1 MATWMLT
8 QMQRWGY
15 IKGDVNYK
23 DISEKVFL
31 LTDAKKYMGETGLTI
46 ADEDKSGHKKF
57 KIMGKEFDASQ
68 PGAYLKS
75 FPTFSKG

>member
-1 MATWMLT
+1 
-8 QMQRWGY
+8 
-15 IKGDVNYK
+15 
-23 DISEKVFL
+23 L
-31 LTDAKKYMGETGLTI
+31 LTDAKKYMGETGLKF
-46 ADEDKSGHKKF
+46 ADEDKSGQKKF